1 MCWGAALRPRPA
13 DTWARGGP
21 TTASHPRGTGALRP
35 LRGVVVLPLS
45 DPPTP
50 RMHLRL
56 PPCTPLRRYSTT
68 PAVFT
73 RGRTTRHVVRI
84 EETHVVLGRRP
95 TDGRRSVPATRRC
108 TTGVESLPYPVHH
121 GAAPSTRGS
130 LRWMEQLGGGSLPPD
145 SFHLCTRGL
154 HPSMLAGGGVYLT
167 RLSGGRVHFNEP
179 SVVSRFEHHSY
190 RRRRSVQATS
200 RCSTTR
206 H

>member
-95 TDGRRSVPATRRC
+95 TDGRRSVACRQPDAAPQGWRVCPTLSTTVQHPRRGARCVGWSSWAEGVSRLTRSTC
-108 TTGVESLPYPVHH
+108 VH
-121 GAAPSTRGS
+121 GAFTHQCWPV
-130 LRWMEQLGGGSLPPD
+130 EE
-145 SFHLCTRGL
+145 
-154 HPSMLAGGGVYLT
+154 YI
-167 RLSGGRVHFNEP
+167 
-179 SVVSRFEHHSY
+179 
-190 RRRRSVQATS
+190 
-200 RCSTTR
+200 
-206 H
+206 